1 MSYGKRPRLKQAQSV
16 NSLLKEMLDKPGLGE
31 QITRH
36 QAWLVWDKIVGSQI
50 AARARPL
57 RLRKGVLEI
66 AVDHPV
72 WMQQLQMM
80 KTQILAKIQEQ
91 VPKAG
96 ITDLYLRKAGHS
108 ASVAPAKTAPQKSPP
123 LEDVKLSSAERSHID
138 HLVNHIENPELQQE
152 LRRFFCLQAKLQRTR
167 KP

>member
-1 MSYGKRPRLKQAQSV
+1 MSTGKRPPLKQAQSI
-16 NSLLKEMLDKPGLGE
+16 NALLKEMLGKPGLGE

-36 QAWLVWDKIVGSQI
+36 QAWLIWDKIVGKQI

-91 VPKAG
+91 TPKAG

-108 ASVAPAKTAPQKSPP
+108 TTPTPAATTPAKSPP
-123 LEDVKLSSAERSHID
+123 LEDIKLSAAERSHID

-152 LRRFFCLQAKLQRTR
+152 LRRFFCLQAKLQRKR
-167 KP
+167 DS

>member
-1 MSYGKRPRLKQAQSV
+1 MSGKRPRLQQAQSV
-16 NSLLKEMLDKPGLGE
+16 NTLLKEMLTKPGLGQ

-36 QAWLVWDKIVGSQI
+36 QAWLVWDKIVGNQI

-80 KTQILAKIQEQ
+80 KPQILVKIQEQ
-91 VPKAG
+91 IPKAG
-96 ITDLYLRKAGHS
+96 ITDLYLRKTGNHTKPPPPGTALQ
-108 ASVAPAKTAPQKSPP
+108 KTPP
-123 LEDVKLSSAERSHID
+123 LEDIKLSAAERSHID
-138 HLVNHIENPELQQE
+138 HLVKNIENPELQQE
-152 LRRFFCLQAKLQRTR
+152 LRRFFSLQARLHKKRGS
-167 KP
+167 

>member
-1 MSYGKRPRLKQAQSV
+1 MSNDKRPRLKQAQSV
-16 NSLLKEMLDKPGLGE
+16 NTLLKEMLGKPGFGE

-36 QAWLVWDKIVGSQI
+36 QAWLVWDKIVGKQI

-80 KTQILAKIQEQ
+80 KSQILAKIQEQ
-91 VPKAG
+91 TPKAG
-96 ITDLYLRKAGHS
+96 ITDLYLRKGGHS
-108 ASVAPAKTAPQKSPP
+108 TPATPAQVTPTSPP
-123 LEDVKLSSAERSHID
+123 LEEIKLSTAERSHID
-138 HLVNHIENPELQQE
+138 HLVEHIESPELQQE

-167 KP
+167 EP

>member
-1 MSYGKRPRLKQAQSV
+1 MNNSKRPRLKQAQSV
-16 NSLLKEMLDKPGLGE
+16 NTLLKEMLAKPGLGE
-31 QITRH
+31 QINRH
-36 QAWLVWDKIVGSQI
+36 QAWLVWDKIVGNQI

-96 ITDLYLRKAGHS
+96 ITDLYLRKAGH
-108 ASVAPAKTAPQKSPP
+108 AATTAPPMTTPQKSPR
-123 LEDVKLSSAERSHID
+123 LEEVKLSAAERSHID
-138 HLVNHIENPELQQE
+138 HLVKDIENPELQQE
-152 LRRFFCLQAKLQRTR
+152 LRRFFSLQAKLHKKREG
-167 KP
+167 

>member
-1 MSYGKRPRLKQAQSV
+1 MSNSKRPRLKQAQSV
-16 NSLLKEMLDKPGLGE
+16 NSLLKEMLGKPGFGE
-31 QITRH
+31 QINRH
-36 QAWLVWDKIVGSQI
+36 QAWLVWDKIVGDQI

-80 KTQILAKIQEQ
+80 KVQILARIQEQ

-108 ASVAPAKTAPQKSPP
+108 AAVAKTSTAPQKSPP
-123 LEDVKLSSAERSHID
+123 IEDINLSNAERSHID
-138 HLVNHIENPELQQE
+138 QLVQHIENPELQQE
-152 LRRFFCLQAKLQRTR
+152 LRRFFCLQAKLQRKR
-167 KP
+167 EG

>member
-1 MSYGKRPRLKQAQSV
+1 MSNSKRPRLKQAQSV
-16 NSLLKEMLDKPGLGE
+16 NSLLKEMLGKPGLGE
-31 QITRH
+31 QISRH
-36 QAWLVWDKIVGSQI
+36 QAWLVWDKIVGDQI

-108 ASVAPAKTAPQKSPP
+108 TATAQVGKAPQKSPP
-123 LEDVKLSSAERSHID
+123 IEDIKLSNAERSHID
-138 HLVNHIENPELQQE
+138 HLVERIENPELQQE
-152 LRRFFCLQAKLQRTR
+152 LRRLFCLQAKLHR
-167 KP
+167 KRDS

>member
-1 MSYGKRPRLKQAQSV
+1 MMSSKRPRLQQAQSV
-16 NSLLKEMLDKPGLGE
+16 NTLLKEILAKPGLGE

-36 QAWLVWDKIVGSQI
+36 QAWLVWDKIVGNQI

-57 RLRKGVLEI
+57 RLRKGILEI

-91 VPKAG
+91 IPKAG
-96 ITDLYLRKAGHS
+96 ITDLYLRKAGHY
-108 ASVAPAKTAPQKSPP
+108 ATTAPPRTTPQKTPP
-123 LEDVKLSSAERSHID
+123 LEDIKLSAAERSHID
-138 HLVNHIENPELQQE
+138 HLVKSVENPELQQE
-152 LRRFFCLQAKLQRTR
+152 LRRFFSLQARLQKKRES
-167 KP
+167 

>member
-1 MSYGKRPRLKQAQSV
+1 MNNSKRPRLKQAQSV
-16 NSLLKEMLDKPGLGE
+16 NTLLKEMLTKPGFGE

-36 QAWLVWDKIVGSQI
+36 QAWLVWDKIVGNQI

-80 KTQILAKIQEQ
+80 KTQILTKIQEQ

-96 ITDLYLRKAGHS
+96 ITDLYLRNVGHS
-108 ASVAPAKTAPQKSPP
+108 ATPAPAKTARQSSPP
-123 LEDVKLSSAERSHID
+123 LEDIKLSNAERSHID
-138 HLVNHIENPELQQE
+138 HLVKQIENPELQQE
-152 LRRFFCLQAKLQRTR
+152 LRRFFCLQAKLQIKRDS
-167 KP
+167 

>member
-1 MSYGKRPRLKQAQSV
+1 MTSSKRPRLQQAQSV
-16 NSLLKEMLDKPGLGE
+16 NALLKEILAKPGLGE

-36 QAWLVWDKIVGSQI
+36 QAWLVWDKIVGRQI

-80 KTQILAKIQEQ
+80 KTQILAKIQQ
-91 VPKAG
+91 QIPKAG
-96 ITDLYLRKAGHS
+96 ITELYLRKTGH
-108 ASVAPAKTAPQKSPP
+108 PPTTGQPRTAPQKAPP
-123 LEDVKLSSAERSHID
+123 LEDIKLSAAERSHID
-138 HLVNHIENPELQQE
+138 HLVKNIENPELQGE
-152 LRRFFCLQAKLQRTR
+152 LRRFFSLQAKLHKKHDR
-167 KP
+167 